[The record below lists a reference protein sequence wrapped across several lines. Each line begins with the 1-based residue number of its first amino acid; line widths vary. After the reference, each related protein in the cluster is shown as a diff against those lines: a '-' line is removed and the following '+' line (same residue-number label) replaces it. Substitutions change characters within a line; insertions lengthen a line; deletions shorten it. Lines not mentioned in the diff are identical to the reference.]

1 MNFDKCSKMGGARK
15 QSRGCTFFIFFF
27 LGGDSLTDLINC
39 IFVKEYPTAET
50 HRVISS
56 SYAPRQMDKQP
67 NFGTEER
74 KHNKILLAGDRVHVR
89 SGQSIT

>member
-1 MNFDKCSKMGGARK
+1 MGGARK
-15 QSRGCTFFIFFF
+15 QSRGCTFFIFFWV
-27 LGGDSLTDLINC
+27 GNSLTDLIQC
-39 IFVKEYPTAET
+39 IFVKEYLTAET

-67 NFGTEER
+67 NLGTEER

>member
-1 MNFDKCSKMGGARK
+1 MGGARK
-15 QSRGCTFFIFFF
+15 QSRGCTFFISFFF
-27 LGGDSLTDLINC
+27 WGGESLTDYLLRNTPLQRHTGL
-39 IFVKEYPTAET
+39 V
-50 HRVISS
+50 SS

-67 NFGTEER
+67 NLGTEER